1 MNYLI
6 WDFDGTLGYRSEGL
20 WTGALLEVL
29 RQEAPDRSFDRLR
42 MTKESERIR
51 PYLQTG
57 FPWHPPYTPHTKI
70 TSSAEWWDRL
80 NVIFEQAFKGLGFDA
95 LKARL
100 MARRVRDVFPDPA
113 YWRAFDD
120 TRPALEHLA
129 AEGWTHLMLSNHV
142 PELRDIVDHLGLT
155 HYFKQIFNSAETG
168 YEKPHFM
175 AFRTVLY
182 TIPDATAVW
191 MIGDSLHADIA
202 GAEAVG
208 LPGILVRRYHEDA
221 RYYAEDLS
229 QLSSILNETQLS

>member
-6 WDFDGTLGYRSEGL
+6 WDFDGTLGYRTEGM

-29 RQEAPDRSFDRLR
+29 RQEASDVRVQA
-42 MTKESERIR
+42 EHIR

-57 FPWHPPYTPHTKI
+57 FPWHPPYTPHPEV
-70 TSSAEWWDRL
+70 TSGTAWWDKL
-80 NVIFEQAFKGLGFDA
+80 DIVFERAFKGLGFDA
-95 LKARL
+95 VKARQ

-113 YWRAFDD
+113 YWRVFDD
-120 TRPALEHLA
+120 AHPALARLT

-142 PELRDIVDHLGLT
+142 PELRDIVDHLGLP

-168 YEKPHFM
+168 YEKPHVM
-175 AFRTVLY
+175 AFQTVLD

-191 MIGDSLHADIA
+191 MIGDSFRADIA
-202 GAEAVG
+202 GAEAAG

-221 RYYAEDLS
+221 RYYAEDLTA
-229 QLSSILNETQLS
+229 LSYILKGA